1 MEGLEKY
8 RGMKILI
15 VDDEEDM
22 CILLKRMFERQ
33 GLTVMMALEGD
44 TALDLFRRDTPDAVV
59 LDVLMPGMDGREV
72 MLRMRRINPE
82 IPIMFMT
89 ALAGVP
95 GAVDAMKSGAFDYI
109 AKPFETAEMI
119 QFLSRAL
126 DERLLRR
133 KYQEPRL
140 EQQQQQQDAVLLR
153 MGTSD
158 VIIELSTTIKR
169 IASTKFDI
177 LISGEA
183 GTGKSLVA
191 KAIHDASPRATKPF
205 VTIVCDALTESMMER
220 ELFGYERGAFEGMD
234 STQQG
239 KWESAHGGTLFLDEI
254 SAFPLSLQA
263 KLLHSLQNRS
273 LVRLGSDTP
282 IPIDVRLIVST
293 SKDLTELIE
302 NKEFRPDL
310 YYRLNE
316 YGFHVPS
323 LRERKTDI
331 PHLATR
337 FIQDSNKELEK
348 TINGFSPRALD
359 KLLAYNWPGNV
370 AQLRAVMRRAV
381 LFADEFITTDH
392 LDLELDVERRTRAA
406 IAVAEIDEAD
416 IEQGVPLKDH
426 VRKHTSQIERQ
437 ILLETLKRT
446 GWNKAKAAR
455 ILQIDYK
462 TMQTKVKEYKLLDPQ
477 M

>member
-44 TALDLFRRDTPDAVV
+44 TALELFRRDTPDAVV

-82 IPIMFMT
+82 IPVMFMT

-126 DERLLRR
+126 DERLMRR

-140 EQQQQQQDAVLLR
+140 EQQGQQDDLLQR

-158 VIIELSTTIKR
+158 IMMELAATVKR

-177 LISGEA
+177 LITGEA

-205 VTIVCDALTESMMER
+205 VTIACDALSEPLMER
-220 ELFGYERGAFEGMD
+220 ELFGFEHGAFPGAAA
-234 STQQG
+234 TQQG
-239 KWESAHGGTLFLDEI
+239 KWESAHTGTLFLDEV
-254 SAFPLSLQA
+254 SSFPQRLQSQ
-263 KLLHSLQNRS
+263 LLRSLQNRT
-273 LVRLGSDTP
+273 LVRLGSETP
-282 IPIDVRLIVST
+282 ITVDARMIVST
-293 SKDLTELIE
+293 SKDLHDLFEH
-302 NKEFRPDL
+302 KEFRPDL
-310 YYRLNE
+310 FYRLNE
-316 YGFHVPS
+316 YSFHVPS

-331 PHLATR
+331 PYLAKR
-337 FIQDSNKELEK
+337 FIQESNKELDK

-370 AQLRAVMRRAV
+370 SQLRAVMRRAV

-392 LDLELDVERRTRAA
+392 LDLELDAERRARAA
-406 IAVAEIDEAD
+406 ITVAEIDEAD
-416 IEQGVPLKDH
+416 IDQGIALKDH